1 VRIVFAGIALAAK
14 QAGMIKTP
22 PTPSAPDRRV
32 ADSVAR
38 SFVDRAPEGW
48 RPYLRLARYD
58 RPVGFWLLAIPCF
71 WGLALAAIETGITLA
86 LFGYAVLLAIGAIAM
101 RGAGCT
107 WNDIADR
114 DLDAKVARTADRP
127 LAAGTISVKQA
138 LAFLAAQCAVGG
150 LVLVFLPPLA
160 IAIALAA
167 LLLVAAYPFMKRIT
181 WWPQV
186 WLGLTFNWGV
196 LVGYAA
202 LGGTDWLA
210 AGLLYA
216 AAALWTLGYDT
227 IYACQDMEDDAL
239 VGVKSSARALGN
251 AIGPAVGAI
260 YGTSL
265 ALTAAAAI
273 KAGAGL
279 IFAPVFAAYAV
290 HLVWQA
296 SRFRPEDGAGCLAHF
311 KSNREAGLILLT
323 ALMLAALAPM

>member
-1 VRIVFAGIALAAK
+1 MNAK
-14 QAGMIKTP
+14 SPHSKAR
-22 PTPSAPDRRV
+22 DRRV
-32 ADSVAR
+32 ADSIPR
-38 SFVDRAPEGW
+38 TFVDRAPEGW

-58 RPVGFWLLAIPCF
+58 RPIGFWLLAIPCF
-71 WGLALAAIETGITLA
+71 WGLALAAMDTGVNWPMAGYAA
-86 LFGYAVLLAIGAIAM
+86 LFAIGAIAM

-127 LAAGTISVKQA
+127 LAAGTITVKQA
-138 LAFLAAQCAVGG
+138 LIFLGAQCAVGA
-150 LVLVFLPPLA
+150 LVLLFLPLTA
-160 IAIALAA
+160 IAIAVAA

-202 LGGTDWLA
+202 LGGTDWVA

-239 VGVKSSARALGN
+239 VGVKSSARALGH

-260 YGTSL
+260 YGASL
-265 ALTAAAAI
+265 VLTALAAI

-279 IFAPVFAAYAV
+279 VFAPVFAAYAV

-296 SRFRPEDGAGCLAHF
+296 SRFRPDDGPACLAHF
-311 KSNREAGLILLT
+311 KSNREAGLILLA
-323 ALMLAALAPM
+323 ALLLGALAPM

>member
-1 VRIVFAGIALAAK
+1 MNPAI
-14 QAGMIKTP
+14 P
-22 PTPSAPDRRV
+22 PHRSRDRRV
-32 ADSVAR
+32 ADSIPR
-38 SFVDRAPEGW
+38 SFVDRAPESW

-58 RPVGFWLLAIPCF
+58 RPIGFWLLAIPCF
-71 WGLALAAIETGITLA
+71 WGLALAAIGTGVSWPMLGYGV
-86 LFGYAVLLAIGAIAM
+86 LFAIGAIAM

-127 LAAGTISVKQA
+127 LAAGTVSVKQA
-138 LAFLAAQCAVGG
+138 LIFLGAQCAVGA

-160 IAIALAA
+160 IGIALGA

-186 WLGLTFNWGV
+186 WLGLTFNWGI

-202 LGGTDWLA
+202 LGGTDWIA
-210 AGLLYA
+210 TGLLYA
-216 AAALWTLGYDT
+216 SAALWTLGYDT

-260 YGTSL
+260 YAASL
-265 ALTAAAAI
+265 FLAALAAI

-279 IFAPVFAAYAV
+279 VFAPVFAAYAV

-296 SRFRPEDGAGCLAHF
+296 SRFRPEDGWGCLVHF
-311 KSNREAGLILLT
+311 KSNREAGLILLA
-323 ALMLAALAPM
+323 ALMLGAIAPM

>member
-1 VRIVFAGIALAAK
+1 
-14 QAGMIKTP
+14 M
-22 PTPSAPDRRV
+22 
-32 ADSVAR
+32 
-38 SFVDRAPEGW
+38 
-48 RPYLRLARYD
+48 RLARYD
-58 RPVGFWLLAIPCF
+58 RPIGFWLLAIPCF
-71 WGLALAAIETGITLA
+71 QGLALAAIQTGAGWSMAAYAA
-86 LFGYAVLLAIGAIAM
+86 LFAIGAIAM

-127 LAAGTISVKQA
+127 LAAGTITVRQA
-138 LAFLAAQCAVGG
+138 LTFLAAQCAVGA

-160 IAIALAA
+160 IGIALAA

-181 WWPQV
+181 WWPQA

-202 LGGTDWLA
+202 LGGTDWMA
-210 AGLLYA
+210 AGLLYGA
-216 AAALWTLGYDT
+216 AVLWTIGYDT

-260 YGTSL
+260 YASSL
-265 ALTAAAAI
+265 ALTAAAAV

-296 SRFRPEDGAGCLAHF
+296 SRFRPDDGAACLAHF
-311 KSNREAGLILLT
+311 KSNREAGLILLA
-323 ALMLAALAPM
+323 ALVLGALAPM

>member
-1 VRIVFAGIALAAK
+1 MHL
-14 QAGMIKTP
+14 
-22 PTPSAPDRRV
+22 
-32 ADSVAR
+32 
-38 SFVDRAPEGW
+38 
-48 RPYLRLARYD
+48 
-58 RPVGFWLLAIPCF
+58 
-71 WGLALAAIETGITLA
+71 
-86 LFGYAVLLAIGAIAM
+86 
-101 RGAGCT
+101 
-107 WNDIADR
+107 NDIADR

-311 KSNREAGLILLT
+311 KIQSRGGADPADGPDAGGARADVIARWLAGQMCHPYFLGVTHKEPAMLTRRLALLSGIS
-323 ALMLAALAPM
+323 LAACGPANTGSAETVTAGTSANDD

>member
-1 VRIVFAGIALAAK
+1 MNAK
-14 QAGMIKTP
+14 SPHSKAR
-22 PTPSAPDRRV
+22 DRRV
-32 ADSVAR
+32 ADSIPR
-38 SFVDRAPEGW
+38 TFVDRAPEGW

-58 RPVGFWLLAIPCF
+58 RPIGFWLLAIPCF
-71 WGLALAAIETGITLA
+71 WGLALATMDTGASWSMAGYAA
-86 LFGYAVLLAIGAIAM
+86 LFAIGAIAM

-127 LAAGTISVKQA
+127 LAAGTITVKQA
-138 LAFLAAQCAVGG
+138 LIFLAAQCAVGA
-150 LVLVFLPPLA
+150 LVLLFLPLTA

-202 LGGTDWLA
+202 LGGADWIA
-210 AGLLYA
+210 ASLLYA

-239 VGVKSSARALGN
+239 VGVKSSARALGH

-265 ALTAAAAI
+265 VLTALAAI

-296 SRFRPEDGAGCLAHF
+296 SRFRPDDGAACLAHF
-311 KSNREAGLILLT
+311 KSNREAGLILLA
-323 ALMLAALAPM
+323 ALLLGALAPM